1 MRISAMTC
9 ILLCSVPV
17 GVIQVQEEA
26 TPASPFFPD
35 VTTLPGVELQP
46 LLEKWDAALEIEDY
60 PERHYALPTV
70 SRIVPQDMRFRGAT
84 VLRYDNPEIIDRVV
98 NLFLEECVKHDEMTT
113 EKQSKRNNPWHW
125 AEGAE
130 YLYDLG
136 STAQSTFDPRIYKT
150 VLNPPGCYLGGLREL
165 YLATVNPEQTLAYLL
180 ESKRGGLTGTG
191 HPDYFRHGSMA
202 WGMSVDGAYTLLS
215 LMTVQSPNVL
225 RKHRGQVL
233 EFVMTYIDHFR
244 ELREVS
250 YKPELVYKRFDDYDV
265 RNGALDVLELLGTA
279 DEVQLVEQIIR
290 DVPPM
295 EPEKLDGG
303 PRNRREQISE
313 KGARVIELIR
323 QRTEPVE

>member
-1 MRISAMTC
+1 MDGQRIVLAMCKQTEEVHKMRISAMTC

-191 HPDYFRHGSMA
+191 HPDYFRLTH
-202 WGMSVDGAYTLLS
+202 DGTVPKCLAQTPRASTGICDDVYRS
-215 LMTVQSPNVL
+215 L
-225 RKHRGQVL
+225 
-233 EFVMTYIDHFR
+233 
-244 ELREVS
+244 
-250 YKPELVYKRFDDYDV
+250 
-265 RNGALDVLELLGTA
+265 
-279 DEVQLVEQIIR
+279 
-290 DVPPM
+290 
-295 EPEKLDGG
+295 
-303 PRNRREQISE
+303 
-313 KGARVIELIR
+313 
-323 QRTEPVE
+323 QRTARSLLQTRACLQAVRRL